1 LWGHLAH
8 EAMTRLTP
16 GQHLE
21 AGAVVGEMGVVA
33 ENGGWVPHSL
43 CLQEL
48 VARIHRKQRLTHRSV
63 RLR

>member
-1 LWGHLAH
+1 
-8 EAMTRLTP
+8 MTRLTP

-21 AGAVVGEMGVVA
+21 AGAVAGEMGVAA

-48 VARIHRKQRLTHRSV
+48 ASQEFTGNNA
-63 RLR
+63 